1 MFHDVTVRYS
11 LNRTGPHGCRV
22 YSSMK
27 RHSFVNDFPLLLSCR
42 LCCAIVEVFPHLTL
56 QVCCAH
62 VLKLDVCDAGPSG
75 HARAHTH
82 AHTCAH
88 IEKTEIEL
96 EENEQN
102 YEVM

>member
-1 MFHDVTVRYS
+1 MGGQENGEEERGVWVGWSVGWVGWAGWGGSLFHDVTVRYS

-56 QVCCAH
+56 QVCCAY
-62 VLKLDVCDAGPSG
+62 VLMLDVCHAGPS
-75 HARAHTH
+75 
-82 AHTCAH
+82 
-88 IEKTEIEL
+88 
-96 EENEQN
+96 
-102 YEVM
+102 